1 MTDLATFI
9 ATAPLVD
16 THEHLAS
23 EQQYLDE
30 PADILLEVFDGGY
43 IMADLR
49 VAGATDAAIQR
60 VLQEPGGD
68 IAERFGGIA
77 AAWDACRHTGFGE
90 ATRITAREFF
100 GLEEITVESL
110 VAGQAQLAAHQPG
123 ERYAILTA
131 AHLDHVQI
139 DSVSPLCPRDA
150 EHPDFFLQD
159 INWLKPA
166 TADFDLTFLHE
177 HTKVAVKDLRTL
189 ENALQALFSSAAPR
203 AIAVKIQHAYQRTLA
218 WQARA
223 DSEVAPLVDRVLA
236 GNDLAPHEANA
247 VGDWAIERAIRWAE
261 EHALPVKIHTG
272 YLAGYGG
279 MPLEWVHPAHLCP
292 LLKQYPEVR
301 FILMHTGYPFG
312 GEIVALAKHYPNVYV
327 DLCWAWALDRFSTEQ
342 FVRQY
347 LHAAPINKLF
357 VFGGD
362 TQRPRSAVAYSRQA
376 RVGLARALQ
385 AEVEAGEL
393 TEAEAQAVAQ
403 RVMRDN
409 QYAAMDIA
417 ARRAAWR
424 EQPAAS

>member
-49 VAGATDAAIQR
+49 VAGATDAAVQR

-68 IAERFGGIA
+68 IAERFAGIA
-77 AAWDACRHTGFGE
+77 AAWEACRHTGFGE

-100 GLEEITVESL
+100 GVEEITAERL
-110 VAGQAQLAAHQPG
+110 VAAQAQLEAHQAG

-131 AHLDHVQI
+131 AQIDHVQI
-139 DSVSPLCPRDA
+139 DSVSPLCPLDA
-150 EHPDFFLQD
+150 AHPDFFLQD

-166 TADFDLTFLHE
+166 TADVDVDFLQA

-189 ENALQALFSSAAPR
+189 DEALHALFSREAPR
-203 AIAVKIQHAYQRTLA
+203 AIAVKSQHAYQRTLA
-218 WQARA
+218 WKARP
-223 DSEVAPLVDRVLA
+223 DGEVAPLVDRLLA
-236 GNDLAPHEANA
+236 GDDLATPEANA
-247 VGDWAIERAIRWAE
+247 VGDWALERAVRWAQ
-261 EHALPVKIHTG
+261 EHGLPVKIHTG
-272 YLAGYGG
+272 YMAGYGG
-279 MPLEWVHPAHLCP
+279 MPLEWVHPEHLCP
-292 LLKQYPEVR
+292 LLKAYPEVR

-327 DLCWAWALDRFSTEQ
+327 DLCWAWALDPFSTEQ
-342 FVRQY
+342 FFRQY

-362 TQRPRSAVAYSRQA
+362 TQRPRSAVAFSRQA
-376 RVGLARALQ
+376 RVGLMRALQ
-385 AEVEAGEL
+385 AEVEAGDL
-393 TEAEAQAVAQ
+393 TEAEAQAVAR

-417 ARRAAWR
+417 ARRAGWR
-424 EQPAAS
+424 ERGAAS